1 MTPTACKWILLAMI
15 AVEYGW
21 GLLTYFLAAGQRK
34 KPLPECVR
42 DVYDAEQYARWVS
55 YTKEKKRMNVC
66 HGIFTTLFTLAIIA
80 FDLLATVYNAIG
92 ITGTWGAVLLMAVF
106 SLASQLLAL
115 PASYYFTFVIEERY
129 GFNKSTKKTFWLD
142 QLKNLI
148 LSIVFE
154 TALMLLA
161 FWLQKLMGVWMAL
174 GIFAALM
181 LVMVVMSFFSLGLQK
196 LFYRFTPLPEGALR
210 DRLMGLFAAH
220 GYTAKEIY
228 VMNAS
233 KRTTRANAFCTGLGR
248 GKKIALFDNLVDN
261 YTEDEITA
269 VFAHELGHA
278 KHRDTLRLVGLQA
291 IIYAAM
297 SLLITFMLTSETVSL
312 ALGFDTYNAAGAF
325 IALSAVVLGPVM
337 TLLMAPINILS
348 RRFERAADTFAVEN
362 GLGDAMVDALIRLH
376 RDSLAD
382 LNPHPFLSAIGDSH
396 PTLGERIQV
405 VRAAQE
411 RRGERGERPLAA
423 GESPKLSKMDS

>member
-1 MTPTACKWILLAMI
+1 MKYLFLALILLQY
-15 AVEYGW
+15 VWTLVY
-21 GLLTYFLAAGQRK
+21 YFLSASQRK
-34 KPLPECVR
+34 KPLPDCVKG
-42 DVYDAEQYARWVS
+42 VYDEAEYARWVA
-55 YTKEKKRMNVC
+55 YTKEKKRMGFYHN
-66 HGIFTTLFTLAIIA
+66 IFMTLFTLAVFA
-80 FDLLATVYNAIG
+80 FDVFALVYDAIG
-92 ITGTWGAVLLMAVF
+92 VTGTWGAVILMALF
-106 SLASQLLAL
+106 SAVSRIIEI
-115 PASYYFTFVIEERY
+115 PTDYYFTFVIEEKY

-148 LSIVFE
+148 LNTILN

-161 FWLQKLMGVWMAL
+161 YGLQRLMGVWMAV
-174 GIFAALM
+174 GMFVVLM
-181 LVMVVMSFFSLGLQK
+181 LVTVIMSFFALGLQK
-196 LFYRFTPLPEGALR
+196 LFYKFTPLPEGALR
-210 DRLMGLFAAH
+210 DRLIGLFTTH

-233 KRTTRANAFCTGLGR
+233 KRTTRANAFCTGLGK

-261 YTEDEITA
+261 YPEDEITA

-278 KHRDTLRLVGLQA
+278 KHRDTLKMVGLQA
-291 IIYAAM
+291 VIYAAV
-297 SLLITFMLTSETVSL
+297 SVLITFMLTSETVSL
-312 ALGFDTYNAAGAF
+312 AMGFETYNAAGVF

-337 TLLMAPINILS
+337 TVLMAPVNILS

-362 GLGDAMVDALIRLH
+362 GLGDALVDSLTRLH

-405 VRAAQE
+405 VRKAQ
-411 RRGERGERPLAA
+411 GERGERPPAA
-423 GESPKLSKMDS
+423 

>member
-1 MTPTACKWILLAMI
+1 MNPTAFKILLLGLI
-15 AVEYGW
+15 LLEYAW
-21 GLLTYFLAAGQRK
+21 SLVTHFLTESQRK
-34 KPLPECVR
+34 KPLPDCVKGI
-42 DVYDAEQYARWVS
+42 YDDEQYARWVA
-55 YTKEKKRMNVC
+55 YTKEKKRMRFYHN
-66 HGIFTTLFTLAIIA
+66 IFMTLFTLAVFA
-80 FDLLATVYNAIG
+80 FDLFAWVYNAIG
-92 ITGTWGAVLLMAVF
+92 VTGTWGAVILMLVF
-106 SLASQLLAL
+106 SAVSHILEI
-115 PASYYFTFVIEERY
+115 PTNYYFTFVIEEKY
-129 GFNKSTKKTFWLD
+129 GFNKSTKKTFWFD
-142 QLKNLI
+142 QLKSLI
-148 LSIVFE
+148 LNVLINTV
-154 TALMLLA
+154 LMLFA
-161 FWLQKLMGVWMAL
+161 NNLQRLMGMWMAL
-174 GIFAALM
+174 GMFVFLM
-181 LVMVVMSFFSLGLQK
+181 LVMVVMSFFSLGFQK
-196 LFYRFTPLPEGALR
+196 LFYKFTPLPEGELR
-210 DRLMGLFAAH
+210 DRLLGLFAAH

-233 KRTTRANAFCTGLGR
+233 KRTTRANAFCTGLGK

-278 KHRDTLRLVGLQA
+278 KHRDTLKLVGLQG

-297 SLLITFMLTSETVSL
+297 SVLITFMLTSETVSL

-337 TLLMAPINILS
+337 TILMAPINILS

-362 GLGDAMVDALIRLH
+362 GLGDALVEALTRLH

-405 VRAAQE
+405 VRRAQE
-411 RRGERGERPLAA
+411 KRGERPPAA
-423 GESPKLSKMDS
+423 

>member
-1 MTPTACKWILLAMI
+1 MNPTHFKYLLLGLILLEYVWSLVCYRMA
-15 AVEYGW
+15 AV
-21 GLLTYFLAAGQRK
+21 QRK
-34 KPLPECVR
+34 KPLPDCVKG
-42 DVYDAEQYARWVS
+42 VYDDEQYARWVA
-55 YTKEKKRMNVC
+55 YTKEKKRMGFYHN
-66 HGIFTTLFTLAIIA
+66 ILMTLFTLAVFA
-80 FDLLATVYNAIG
+80 FDLFAAVYRVFGDMNGWG
-92 ITGTWGAVLLMAVF
+92 IVILMVLF
-106 SLASQLLAL
+106 SVVSHLLEL
-115 PASYYFTFVIEERY
+115 PKNYYFTFVIEEKY
-129 GFNKSTKKTFWLD
+129 GFNKSTKKTFWFD
-142 QLKNLI
+142 QLKGLI
-148 LSIVFE
+148 LNVLLN

-161 FWLQKLMGVWMAL
+161 NNLQRLMGVWMAV
-174 GIFAALM
+174 GMFVFLM
-181 LVMVVMSFFSLGLQK
+181 LIMVVTSFFSLGFQK
-196 LFYRFTPLPEGALR
+196 LFYKFTPLPEGALR

-233 KRTTRANAFCTGLGR
+233 KRTTRANAFCTGLGK

-278 KHRDTLRLVGLQA
+278 KHRDTLKLVGLQA

-297 SLLITFMLTSETVSL
+297 SLLITFMLTGETVSL
-312 ALGFDTYNAAGAF
+312 ALGFDTANAAGAF

-337 TLLMAPINILS
+337 TILMAPINILS
-348 RRFERAADTFAVEN
+348 RRFERAADTFAVDN
-362 GLGDAMVDALIRLH
+362 GLGDPLVDALTRLH

-405 VRAAQE
+405 VRSAQE
-411 RRGERGERPLAA
+411 KRGERG
-423 GESPKLSKMDS
+423 SKSDAS

>member
-1 MTPTACKWILLAMI
+1 MNPTHFKYLLLGLILLEYVWSLVCYRMA
-15 AVEYGW
+15 AV
-21 GLLTYFLAAGQRK
+21 QRK
-34 KPLPECVR
+34 KPLPDCVKG
-42 DVYDAEQYARWVS
+42 VYDDEQYARWVA
-55 YTKEKKRMNVC
+55 YTKEKKRMGFYHN
-66 HGIFTTLFTLAIIA
+66 IFMTLFTLAVFA
-80 FDLLATVYNAIG
+80 FDLFAAVYRVFGDMNGWG
-92 ITGTWGAVLLMAVF
+92 IVILMVLF
-106 SLASQLLAL
+106 SVVSHLLEL
-115 PASYYFTFVIEERY
+115 PKNYYFTFVIEERY
-129 GFNKSTKKTFWLD
+129 GFNKSTKKTFWFD
-142 QLKNLI
+142 QLKGLI
-148 LSIVFE
+148 LNVLLN

-161 FWLQKLMGVWMAL
+161 NNLQRLMGVWMAV
-174 GIFAALM
+174 GMFVFLM
-181 LVMVVMSFFSLGLQK
+181 LIMVVTSFFSLGFQK
-196 LFYRFTPLPEGALR
+196 LFYKFTPLPEGALR

-233 KRTTRANAFCTGLGR
+233 KRTTRANAFCTGLGK
-248 GKKIALFDNLVDN
+248 GKKIALFDNLVEG

-278 KHRDTLRLVGLQA
+278 KHRDTLKLVGLQT

-312 ALGFDTYNAAGAF
+312 ALGFDAANAAGAF

-337 TLLMAPINILS
+337 TVLMAPINLLS
-348 RRFERAADTFAVEN
+348 RRFERGADTFAVEN
-362 GLGDAMVDALIRLH
+362 GLGDPLVDALTRLH

-405 VRAAQE
+405 VRRAQE
-411 RRGERGERPLAA
+411 KRGHSSDA
-423 GESPKLSKMDS
+423 S

>member
-1 MTPTACKWILLAMI
+1 MSPTYFKFILLGLI
-15 AVEYGW
+15 LLEYAW
-21 GLLTYFLAAGQRK
+21 SLVTHFLTESQRK
-34 KPLPECVR
+34 KPLPDCVKGI
-42 DVYDAEQYARWVS
+42 YDDEQYARWVA
-55 YTKEKKRMNVC
+55 YTKEKKRMGFYHN
-66 HGIFTTLFTLAIIA
+66 IFMTLFTLAVFA
-80 FDLLATVYNAIG
+80 FDAFAWVYNAIG
-92 ITGTWGAVLLMAVF
+92 VTGTWGAVILMLVF
-106 SLASQLLAL
+106 SVVSKLLEL
-115 PASYYFTFVIEERY
+115 PTDYYFTFVIEEKY
-129 GFNKSTKKTFWLD
+129 GFNKSTKKTFWFD

-148 LSIVFE
+148 LGVILN

-161 FWLQKLMGVWMAL
+161 YTLQKLMGMWMAL
-174 GIFAALM
+174 GLFVILM
-181 LVMVVMSFFSLGLQK
+181 LIMVITSFFSLFFQK
-196 LFYRFTPLPEGALR
+196 LFYKFTPLPEGELR

-233 KRTTRANAFCTGLGR
+233 KRTTRANAFCTGLGK
-248 GKKIALFDNLVDN
+248 GKKIALFDNLVEG

-278 KHRDTLRLVGLQA
+278 KHRDTLKLVGLQA

-312 ALGFDTYNAAGAF
+312 ALGFVTYNAAGAF

-337 TLLMAPINILS
+337 TILMAPINILS
-348 RRFERAADTFAVEN
+348 RRFERAADTFAVDN
-362 GLGDAMVDALIRLH
+362 GLGDPLVDALTRLH

-405 VRAAQE
+405 VRSAQE
-411 RRGERGERPLAA
+411 RRGERG
-423 GESPKLSKMDS
+423 SKSDAS

>member
-1 MTPTACKWILLAMI
+1 MNPTAFKFILLGLI
-15 AVEYGW
+15 VLEYAW
-21 GLLTYFLAAGQRK
+21 SLVCYFLAAGQRK
-34 KPLPECVR
+34 KPLPDCVKGI
-42 DVYDAEQYARWVS
+42 YDTEQYNRWVA
-55 YTKEKKRMNVC
+55 YTKEKKRMGFYHN
-66 HGIFTTLFTLAIIA
+66 IFMTLFTLAVFA
-80 FDLLATVYNAIG
+80 FDLFAVVYHAIG
-92 ITGTWGAVLLMAVF
+92 VTGMWGAVILMLVF
-106 SLASQLLAL
+106 SVVSKLLEL
-115 PASYYFTFVIEERY
+115 PTDYYFTFVIEEKY
-129 GFNKSTKKTFWLD
+129 GFNKSTKKTFWFD

-148 LSIVFE
+148 LGVILN

-161 FWLQKLMGVWMAL
+161 YTLQKLMGMWMAL
-174 GIFAALM
+174 GLFVILM
-181 LVMVVMSFFSLGLQK
+181 LIMVITSFFSLFFQK
-196 LFYRFTPLPEGALR
+196 LFYKFTPLPEGELR

-233 KRTTRANAFCTGLGR
+233 KRTTRANAFCTGLGK

-278 KHRDTLRLVGLQA
+278 KHRDTLKLVGLQA

-312 ALGFDTYNAAGAF
+312 ALGFVTYNAAGAF

-337 TLLMAPINILS
+337 TILMAPINILS
-348 RRFERAADTFAVEN
+348 RRFERAADTFAVDN
-362 GLGDAMVDALIRLH
+362 GLGDPLVDALTRLH

-405 VRAAQE
+405 VRSAQE
-411 RRGERGERPLAA
+411 KRGHSSDA
-423 GESPKLSKMDS
+423 S

>member
-1 MTPTACKWILLAMI
+1 MNPTAFKFILLGLI
-15 AVEYGW
+15 VLEYAW
-21 GLLTYFLAAGQRK
+21 SLVCYFLAAGQRK
-34 KPLPECVR
+34 KPLPDCVKGI
-42 DVYDAEQYARWVS
+42 YDTEQYNRWVA
-55 YTKEKKRMNVC
+55 YTKEKKRMGFYHN
-66 HGIFTTLFTLAIIA
+66 IFMTLFTLAVFA
-80 FDLLATVYNAIG
+80 FDAFAVVYHAIG
-92 ITGTWGAVLLMAVF
+92 VTGMWGAVILMLVF
-106 SLASQLLAL
+106 SVVSKLLEL
-115 PASYYFTFVIEERY
+115 PTDYYFTFVIEEKY
-129 GFNKSTKKTFWLD
+129 GFNKSTKKTFWFD

-148 LSIVFE
+148 LGVILN

-161 FWLQKLMGVWMAL
+161 YTLQKLMGMWMAL
-174 GIFAALM
+174 GLFVILM
-181 LVMVVMSFFSLGLQK
+181 LIMVITSFFSLFFQK
-196 LFYRFTPLPEGALR
+196 LFYKFTPLPEGELR

-233 KRTTRANAFCTGLGR
+233 KRTTRANAFCTGLGK
-248 GKKIALFDNLVDN
+248 GKKIALFDNLVEG

-278 KHRDTLRLVGLQA
+278 KHRDTLKLVGLQA

-312 ALGFDTYNAAGAF
+312 ALGFVTYNAAGAF

-337 TLLMAPINILS
+337 TILMAPINILS
-348 RRFERAADTFAVEN
+348 RRFERAADTFAVDN
-362 GLGDAMVDALIRLH
+362 GLGDPLVDALTRLH

-405 VRAAQE
+405 VRSAQE
-411 RRGERGERPLAA
+411 RRGERG
-423 GESPKLSKMDS
+423 SKSDAS

>member
-1 MTPTACKWILLAMI
+1 MNPTHFKYLLLGLILLEYVWSLVCYRMA
-15 AVEYGW
+15 AV
-21 GLLTYFLAAGQRK
+21 QRK
-34 KPLPECVR
+34 KPLPDCVKG
-42 DVYDAEQYARWVS
+42 VYDDEQYARWVA
-55 YTKEKKRMNVC
+55 YTKEKKRMGFYHN
-66 HGIFTTLFTLAIIA
+66 ILMTLFTLAVFA
-80 FDLLATVYNAIG
+80 FDLFAAVYRVFGDMNGWG
-92 ITGTWGAVLLMAVF
+92 IVILMVLF
-106 SLASQLLAL
+106 SVVSHLLEL
-115 PASYYFTFVIEERY
+115 PKNYYFTFVIEEKY
-129 GFNKSTKKTFWLD
+129 GFNKSTKKTFWFD
-142 QLKNLI
+142 QLKGLI
-148 LSIVFE
+148 LNVLLN

-161 FWLQKLMGVWMAL
+161 NNLQRLMGVWMAV
-174 GIFAALM
+174 GMFVFLM
-181 LVMVVMSFFSLGLQK
+181 LIMVVTSFFSLGFQK
-196 LFYRFTPLPEGALR
+196 LFYKFTPLPEGALR

-233 KRTTRANAFCTGLGR
+233 KRTTRANAFCTGLGK

-278 KHRDTLRLVGLQA
+278 KHRDTLKLVGLQA

-297 SLLITFMLTSETVSL
+297 SLLITFMLTGETVSL
-312 ALGFDTYNAAGAF
+312 ALGFDTANAAGAF

-337 TLLMAPINILS
+337 TILMAPINILS
-348 RRFERAADTFAVEN
+348 RRFERAADTFAVDN
-362 GLGDAMVDALIRLH
+362 GLGDPLVDALTRLH

-405 VRAAQE
+405 VRSAQE
-411 RRGERGERPLAA
+411 KREERG
-423 GESPKLSKMDS
+423 SKSDAS

>member
-1 MTPTACKWILLAMI
+1 MNPTAFKFILLGLI
-15 AVEYGW
+15 VLEYAW
-21 GLLTYFLAAGQRK
+21 SLVCYFLAAGQRK
-34 KPLPECVR
+34 KPLPDCVKGI
-42 DVYDAEQYARWVS
+42 YDTEQYNRWVA
-55 YTKEKKRMNVC
+55 YTKEKKRMGFYHN
-66 HGIFTTLFTLAIIA
+66 IFMTLFTLAVFA
-80 FDLLATVYNAIG
+80 FDLFAVVYHAIG
-92 ITGTWGAVLLMAVF
+92 VTGTWGAVILMLVF
-106 SLASQLLAL
+106 SVVSKLLEL
-115 PASYYFTFVIEERY
+115 PTDYYFTFVIEEKY
-129 GFNKSTKKTFWLD
+129 GFNKSTKKTFWFD

-148 LSIVFE
+148 LGVILN

-161 FWLQKLMGVWMAL
+161 YTLQKLMGMWMAL
-174 GIFAALM
+174 GLFVILM
-181 LVMVVMSFFSLGLQK
+181 LIMVITSFFSLFFQK
-196 LFYRFTPLPEGALR
+196 LFYKFTPLPEGELR

-233 KRTTRANAFCTGLGR
+233 KRTTRANAFCTGLGK

-278 KHRDTLRLVGLQA
+278 KHRDTLKLVGLQA

-312 ALGFDTYNAAGAF
+312 ALGFVTYNAAGAF

-337 TLLMAPINILS
+337 TILMAPINILS
-348 RRFERAADTFAVEN
+348 RRFERAADTFAVDN
-362 GLGDAMVDALIRLH
+362 GLGDPLVDALTRLH

-405 VRAAQE
+405 VRSAQE
-411 RRGERGERPLAA
+411 KRGNSSDA
-423 GESPKLSKMDS
+423 S

>member
-1 MTPTACKWILLAMI
+1 MSPVFFKYILLVLI
-15 AVEYGW
+15 LLEYAW
-21 GLLTYFLAAGQRK
+21 SLTHYLLSASQRK
-34 KPLPECVR
+34 KPLPDCVKGI
-42 DVYDAEQYARWVS
+42 YDTEQYDRWVA
-55 YTKEKKRMNVC
+55 YTKEKKRMGFYHN
-66 HGIFTTLFTLAIIA
+66 IFMTLFTLAVFA
-80 FDLLATVYNAIG
+80 FDLFARVYNAIG
-92 ITGTWGAVLLMAVF
+92 VTGTWGAVILMLVF
-106 SLASQLLAL
+106 SVASHLLEI
-115 PASYYFTFVIEERY
+115 PTNYYFTFVIEEKY

-142 QLKNLI
+142 QVKNLI
-148 LSIVFE
+148 LNAVLN
-154 TALMLLA
+154 TALMMLA
-161 FWLQKLMGVWMAL
+161 YGLQRFMGMWMAL
-174 GIFAALM
+174 GLFAVLM
-181 LVMVVMSFFSLGLQK
+181 LVMVITSFFSLFFQK
-196 LFYRFTPLPEGALR
+196 LFYKFTPLPEGELR

-220 GYTAKEIY
+220 GYTAKQIY

-233 KRTTRANAFCTGLGR
+233 KRTTRANAFCTGLGK

-278 KHRDTLRLVGLQA
+278 KHRDTLKLVGLQA

-297 SLLITFMLTSETVSL
+297 SVLITFMLTSETVSL

-337 TLLMAPINILS
+337 TILMAPINILS

-362 GLGDAMVDALIRLH
+362 GLGDALVEALTRLH

-405 VRAAQE
+405 VRRAQE
-411 RRGERGERPLAA
+411 KREERG
-423 GESPKLSKMDS
+423 SKSYAS

>member
-1 MTPTACKWILLAMI
+1 MNPTAFKFILLGLI
-15 AVEYGW
+15 VLEYAW
-21 GLLTYFLAAGQRK
+21 SLVCYFLAAGQRK
-34 KPLPECVR
+34 KPLPDCVKGI
-42 DVYDAEQYARWVS
+42 YDTEQYNRWVA
-55 YTKEKKRMNVC
+55 YTKEKKRMGFYHN
-66 HGIFTTLFTLAIIA
+66 IFMTLFTLAVFA
-80 FDLLATVYNAIG
+80 FDAFAWVYNAIG
-92 ITGTWGAVLLMAVF
+92 VTGTWGAVILMLVF
-106 SLASQLLAL
+106 SVVSKLLEL
-115 PASYYFTFVIEERY
+115 PTEYYFTFVIEEKY
-129 GFNKSTKKTFWLD
+129 GFNKSTKKTFWFD

-148 LSIVFE
+148 LGVILN

-161 FWLQKLMGVWMAL
+161 YTLQKLMGMWMAL
-174 GIFAALM
+174 GLFVILM
-181 LVMVVMSFFSLGLQK
+181 LIMVITSFFSLFFQK
-196 LFYRFTPLPEGALR
+196 LYYKFTPLPEGELR
-210 DRLMGLFAAH
+210 DRLKGLFAAH

-233 KRTTRANAFCTGLGR
+233 KRTTRANAFCTGLGK

-278 KHRDTLRLVGLQA
+278 KHRDTLKLVGLQA

-312 ALGFDTYNAAGAF
+312 ALGFVTYNAAGAF

-337 TLLMAPINILS
+337 TILMAPINILS
-348 RRFERAADTFAVEN
+348 RRFERAADTFAVDN
-362 GLGDAMVDALIRLH
+362 GLGDPLVDALTRLH

-405 VRAAQE
+405 VRSAQE
-411 RRGERGERPLAA
+411 KRGHSSDA
-423 GESPKLSKMDS
+423 S

>member
-1 MTPTACKWILLAMI
+1 MLFRSIPT
-15 AVEYGW
+15 
-21 GLLTYFLAAGQRK
+21 
-34 KPLPECVR
+34 
-42 DVYDAEQYARWVS
+42 
-55 YTKEKKRMNVC
+55 
-66 HGIFTTLFTLAIIA
+66 
-80 FDLLATVYNAIG
+80 
-92 ITGTWGAVLLMAVF
+92 
-106 SLASQLLAL
+106 
-115 PASYYFTFVIEERY
+115 SYYFTFVIEEKY
-129 GFNKSTKKTFWLD
+129 GFNKSTKKTFWID

-148 LSIVFE
+148 LNTLLN
-154 TALMLLA
+154 TALMMLA
-161 FWLQKLMGVWMAL
+161 YTLQDLMGMWMAL
-174 GIFAALM
+174 GLFVILM
-181 LVMVVMSFFSLGLQK
+181 LIMVITSFFSLFFQK
-196 LFYRFTPLPEGALR
+196 LFYKFTPLPEGELR

-233 KRTTRANAFCTGLGR
+233 KRTTRANAFCTGLGK
-248 GKKIALFDNLVDN
+248 GKKIALFDNLVEG

-278 KHRDTLRLVGLQA
+278 KHRDTLKLVGLQA

-312 ALGFDTYNAAGAF
+312 ALGFVTYNAAGAF

-337 TLLMAPINILS
+337 TILMAPINILS
-348 RRFERAADTFAVEN
+348 RRFERAADTFAVDN
-362 GLGDAMVDALIRLH
+362 GLGDPLVDALTRLH

-405 VRAAQE
+405 VRSAQE
-411 RRGERGERPLAA
+411 RRGERG
-423 GESPKLSKMDS
+423 SKSDAS